1 MCREGQLLFLFFSAV
16 AEKSTY
22 CLFIKIVIKNRAV
35 GGCDFLNFSYKY
47 LSERKMVLSKKL
59 FNVWLTLTRSDG
71 AHYFFQI
78 FLFNAQK
85 NHLLLVHLIIYRICS
100 IVTEQ
105 QEATLFDVERHQ
117 NKAYSP
123 TLLSSHRFRRIVWK
137 SQGAF

>member
-1 MCREGQLLFLFFSAV
+1 MC
-16 AEKSTY
+16 
-22 CLFIKIVIKNRAV
+22 
-35 GGCDFLNFSYKY
+35 D
-47 LSERKMVLSKKL
+47 
-59 FNVWLTLTRSDG
+59 WLWRG

-85 NHLLLVHLIIYRICS
+85 IIYYYYISSYYRICS

-105 QEATLFDVERHQ
+105 QEVTLFDVERHQ

-123 TLLSSHRFRRIVWK
+123 TFLSSHRFREIVWK